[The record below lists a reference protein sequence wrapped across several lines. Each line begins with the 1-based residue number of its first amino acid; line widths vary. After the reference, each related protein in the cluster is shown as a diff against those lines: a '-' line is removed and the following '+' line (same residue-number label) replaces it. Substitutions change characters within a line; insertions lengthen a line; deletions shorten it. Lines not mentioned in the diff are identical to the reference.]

1 MGKWDENSG
10 YYCLLIA
17 IFCGLDVYE
26 SVLMY
31 KYGPNH
37 PLCQKILRKKI
48 KTEYREDMDS
58 DEVGE
63 MMYQLRKAGYT
74 LEEISNAINCYPST
88 VRRRIEKVKGKDN
101 EKQG

>member
-37 PLCQKILRKKI
+37 PLCQKILTRHVTGSNSRECKKSPFYSAQNNRDTK
-48 KTEYREDMDS
+48 KTGSKDGRGLADT
-58 DEVGE
+58 G
-63 MMYQLRKAGYT
+63 A
-74 LEEISNAINCYPST
+74 
-88 VRRRIEKVKGKDN
+88 VKYL
-101 EKQG
+101 

>member
-1 MGKWDENSG
+1 MK
-10 YYCLLIA
+10 
-17 IFCGLDVYE
+17 
-26 SVLMY
+26 
-31 KYGPNH
+31 
-37 PLCQKILRKKI
+37 KILLVDDEHSFLQI
-48 KTEYREDMDS
+48 MDS

-74 LEEISNAINCYPST
+74 LEEISNAFNCYPST

>member
-48 KTEYREDMDS
+48 KTEYNKTKIREK
-58 DEVGE
+58 
-63 MMYQLRKAGYT
+63 QNQKAAKLT
-74 LEEISNAINCYPST
+74 TNDQVLILKINK
-88 VRRRIEKVKGKDN
+88 IKNFKGKWFVPDL
-101 EKQG
+101 

>member
-48 KTEYREDMDS
+48 KTEKNIVPD
-58 DEVGE
+58 
-63 MMYQLRKAGYT
+63 RK
-74 LEEISNAINCYPST
+74 EI
-88 VRRRIEKVKGKDN
+88 
-101 EKQG
+101 

>member
-48 KTEYREDMDS
+48 KTE
-58 DEVGE
+58 
-63 MMYQLRKAGYT
+63 
-74 LEEISNAINCYPST
+74 
-88 VRRRIEKVKGKDN
+88 
-101 EKQG
+101 

>member
-10 YYCLLIA
+10 YYCLLIT
-17 IFCGLDVYE
+17 IF
-26 SVLMY
+26 
-31 KYGPNH
+31 
-37 PLCQKILRKKI
+37 CQKILRKKI

-74 LEEISNAINCYPST
+74 LEEISNAFNCYPST

>member
-63 MMYQLRKAGYT
+63 MMYQLKTGIGFICIIRKMIWT
-74 LEEISNAINCYPST
+74 RVLWERMSRN
-88 VRRRIEKVKGKDN
+88 
-101 EKQG
+101 